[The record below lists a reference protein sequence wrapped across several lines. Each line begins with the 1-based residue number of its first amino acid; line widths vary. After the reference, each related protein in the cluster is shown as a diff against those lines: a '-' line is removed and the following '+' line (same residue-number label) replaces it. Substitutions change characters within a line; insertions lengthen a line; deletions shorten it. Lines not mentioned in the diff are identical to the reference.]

1 MVFLKAFF
9 NFYPTKHKKLSLF
22 SLKLFQMSI
31 YHQNLLEYAF
41 HIKIKKI
48 QVINMVSRKEDNH
61 IIH

>member
-1 MVFLKAFF
+1 
-9 NFYPTKHKKLSLF
+9 
-22 SLKLFQMSI
+22 MSI